1 MLVNLLTDLAPALA
15 VALRP
20 PDPEAVGTLLAEG
33 PEASLGSALTEE
45 VAVRAAAT
53 TAGATAAWLA
63 ARMTGRRARARTIG
77 LAALVGTE
85 LGQTL
90 LVGGRS
96 PSVAIAG
103 LASAGV
109 LVGIVQTPGV
119 SQFFGC
125 TPIGPVGWAIAGSSS
140 VAATAGSLLLPPAGR
155 HILPVIRSLGESAEA
170 QQAVALLTGRGPK
183 TPPPGPAGPQPRSAP
198 VRATAG
204 RPATTSAAAA
214 PARAAAERAATTSAP
229 AAPEQRRRPTRP
241 RAKPVPAATPASR
254 RRREARPPAK
264 PAPAAG
270 GRARNGAAR
279 PGKRQA

>member
-1 MLVNLLTDLAPALA
+1 M
-15 VALRP
+15 
-20 PDPEAVGTLLAEG
+20 
-33 PEASLGSALTEE
+33 
-45 VAVRAAAT
+45 RAAAT
-53 TAGATAAWLA
+53 APAATAAWLA
-63 ARMTGRRARARTIG
+63 ARMTGRRARARTI
-77 LAALVGTE
+77 AP
-85 LGQTL
+85 
-90 LVGGRS
+90 GGAGRHRTRPDPAGRRAQPVASRS
-96 PSVAIAG
+96 PAWRARAYSSASCRPR
-103 LASAGV
+103 ASA
-109 LVGIVQTPGV
+109 
-119 SQFFGC
+119 
-125 TPIGPVGWAIAGSSS
+125 SSS
-140 VAATAGSLLLPPAGR
+140 AARRSARSAGPSQEAARWRPPPARCCCRRLRR

-229 AAPEQRRRPTRP
+229 AAPEQRRRPSRP

-254 RRREARPPAK
+254 RRRGPARPPAK